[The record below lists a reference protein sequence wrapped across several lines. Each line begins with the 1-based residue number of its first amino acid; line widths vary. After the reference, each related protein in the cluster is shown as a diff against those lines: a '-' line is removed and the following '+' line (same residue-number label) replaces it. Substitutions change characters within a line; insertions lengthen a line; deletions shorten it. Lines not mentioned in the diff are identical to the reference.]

1 MLLLRSGALILLRG
15 FLRNRNSFIIL
26 PFPHFWT
33 YFLSK
38 GKMWLA
44 RGNEALPT
52 LYLRSIKHTVVS
64 QSCPSWSAAHLQSS
78 CPFRRTQSRRMSCG
92 AAPHLPGVRL
102 PSAISAL
109 AAAATVNQLIRSVK
123 AHSEVQICVFTL
135 GSGRAPPP
143 LPVISFV
150 WFMIQIRSHL
160 PRRPRSSLHAD
171 FCARSSVTP
180 ILFVFSRVWIFWSLL
195 KGASVEAFCS
205 VRSCV

>member
-1 MLLLRSGALILLRG
+1 MLLLRSGALVLLQV
-15 FLRNRNSFIIL
+15 FWENCFIIL

-38 GKMWLA
+38 EKMWLPQ
-44 RGNEALPT
+44 GNEALPT
-52 LYLRSIKHTVVS
+52 LYLRSIKHTMVS

-78 CPFRRTQSRRMSCG
+78 CSFRRTQSRRMSCG
-92 AAPHLPGVRL
+92 TAPRLPGVRL

-109 AAAATVNQLIRSVK
+109 AAAATVNQIIRSVK

-135 GSGRAPPP
+135 GSRRAPPP

-160 PRRPRSSLHAD
+160 PRRPHSSLHAD
-171 FCARSSVTP
+171 FCARVTVTP
-180 ILFVFSRVWIFWSLL
+180 ILLVFSRLDILVSAKRCRCWSFL
-195 KGASVEAFCS
+195 
-205 VRSCV
+205 